1 MMSLEE
7 MHSYLVA
14 PDIEPR
20 QLLRCA
26 LAVRSSEIQAY
37 FALLGEK
44 RARVDGMARKLRKSR
59 ATAQRLL
66 QDLVS
71 KGLAIRA
78 ESFIGRGG
86 YVYEY
91 RAVPPEKVRETMKRI
106 IDEWYEKMVKYLEEF
121 PRAMLREAAKQ

>member
-1 MMSLEE
+1 MTLEE
-7 MHSYLVA
+7 MRSYLVA
-14 PDIEPR
+14 PEIEPR

-37 FALLGEK
+37 FALLSEK
-44 RARVDGMARKLRKSR
+44 RVRVEDMARKLGKSR

-86 YVYEY
+86 YLYEY
-91 RAVPPEKVRETMKRI
+91 RAVPPEKVKKAMKRI
-106 IDEWYEKMVKYLEEF
+106 IDEWYEKMVRFLEEF
-121 PRAMLREAAKQ
+121 PRAVQREAAKR

>member
-1 MMSLEE
+1 MISSEE

-20 QLLRCA
+20 QLVWCA

-44 RARVDGMARKLRKSR
+44 REHVEGMARKLRKSR

-78 ESFIGRGG
+78 ESFIGRGE

-106 IDEWYEKMVKYLEEF
+106 IDEWDEKMVKYLEEF
-121 PRAMLREAAKQ
+121 PRAVLREATKQ